1 MNVHEGPHLFARR
14 GPDVAAGAL
23 ALVVHGVF
31 FLLLVFGVSWQT
43 QHPAPVMVDLWEA
56 LPEPLPPAP
65 PVMPPSV
72 PEPAPAPEPV
82 VKEVIPPKAP
92 DIALEKKK
100 VEAEQQKKFK
110 QALEAEQKALAEA
123 ARVEAEQIRKARDQE
138 IAAQQKREALKRME
152 EEDLQQKLMNEE
164 LASETRQIKQLE
176 SRVAASKRAAEV
188 ARSVGQYKDM
198 ISAKVRGNT
207 RLPDNLK
214 GNPQV
219 KCLVKLLPTGEVLD
233 VRVIQGS
240 GNTAYDDAVERAI
253 RKSSP
258 LPLPEDRDARAAFVP
273 EVTLVHRPRE

>member
-1 MNVHEGPHLFARR
+1 
-14 GPDVAAGAL
+14 VAAGAL

-43 QHPAPVMVDLWEA
+43 QHPEPVMVDLWET
-56 LPEPLPPAP
+56 LPEPQPPAP
-65 PVMPPSV
+65 PVEPPPA
-72 PEPAPAPEPV
+72 PEPAPLPTPV
-82 VKEVIPPKAP
+82 VKEAPPPQAP

-100 VEAEQQKKFK
+100 AEAEQKKKFK
-110 QALEAEQKALAEA
+110 QALEAERKALAET
-123 ARVEAEQIRKARDQE
+123 ARQEVEQIRKAREQQ
-138 IAAQQKREALKRME
+138 IAVQKKREALKRME
-152 EEDLQQKLMNEE
+152 EEDLQQNMMNEE
-164 LASETRQIKQLE
+164 LASESRQIKQQE

>member
-1 MNVHEGPHLFARR
+1 MNAQAAPRLFTGR

-43 QHPAPVMVDLWEA
+43 QHPEPVMVDLWET

-65 PVMPPSV
+65 PVEPLPLPAPVV
-72 PEPAPAPEPV
+72 PELAPPQ
-82 VKEVIPPKAP
+82 AP

-100 VEAEQQKKFK
+100 AEAEQQKKFK
-110 QALEAEQKALAEA
+110 QALEAERKALAET
-123 ARVEAEQIRKARDQE
+123 ARLEAEQIRKAREQQ
-138 IAAQQKREALKRME
+138 IAVQKKREALKRLE
-152 EEDLQQKLMNEE
+152 EEDLQQNMMNEE
-164 LASETRQIKQLE
+164 LASESRQIKQLE

-188 ARSVGQYKDM
+188 ARSVGLYKDM

-233 VRVIQGS
+233 VRVMQGS

>member
-1 MNVHEGPHLFARR
+1 MNIQGGPHLFARR

-56 LPEPLPPAP
+56 LPEPQPPAP
-65 PVMPPSV
+65 PVEPPPA
-72 PEPAPAPEPV
+72 PEPAPVPV
-82 VKEVIPPKAP
+82 VKEVPPPKAP

-100 VEAEQQKKFK
+100 KAEAEQQKKFK
-110 QALEAEQKALAEA
+110 QALQAEQKALAEA
-123 ARVEAEQIRKARDQE
+123 ARLEAEQIRKARDQQ
-138 IAAQQKREALKRME
+138 IAVQKKREALKRME
-152 EEDLQQKLMNEE
+152 EEDLQQNMMNEE
-164 LASETRQIKQLE
+164 LASESRQIKQLE

-188 ARSVGQYKDM
+188 ARSVGQYKNM

-219 KCLVKLLPTGEVLD
+219 KCLVKLMPTGEVLD

-240 GNTAYDDAVERAI
+240 GITAYDDAVERAI